1 MELTKQKLCSFGA
14 MPLVST
20 RYLTLYNVLYAARKI
35 AKKTPTTFT
44 LNFDVCG
51 WGTGDGD

>member
-35 AKKTPTTFT
+35 AKKPQQH
-44 LNFDVCG
+44 LP
-51 WGTGDGD
+51 